1 MAGGIELSK
10 ASFIVSITSGFV
22 VILVVGLLCG
32 LVARPNNCIDSNN
45 GLTSTSISYPTS
57 TNPNVMTTSFQ
68 NGSTA
73 SPIGTTT
80 TNPSGSTTT
89 NPSGIATTNP
99 SGTTAPN
106 PSGTTTTNPSGSTTT
121 NLINFSAKL
130 DSLASLI
137 PLSPRGFLPATKVN
151 VTSLENA
158 VIFSLNKH
166 F

>member
-89 NPSGIATTNP
+89 N
-99 SGTTAPN
+99 
-106 PSGTTTTNPSGSTTT
+106 
-121 NLINFSAKL
+121 LINFSAKL